1 MVLFIH
7 VYFVTPGITY
17 ACLDAPVLKIA
28 AEGHDTHLVHH
39 MESTR
44 PVEVQD
50 GLEGPELTV
59 GLETDICLSHVT
71 RISKDGQ
78 TYFSVVDIVSI
89 SHPLLADVGKAST

>member
-7 VYFVTPGITY
+7 VYFVTPGIKY
-17 ACLDAPVLKIA
+17 ACLDAPVLKVA

-39 MESTR
+39 VKTTR

-59 GLETDICLSHVT
+59 GLGTHICLSFGI
-71 RISKDGQ
+71 RISK
-78 TYFSVVDIVSI
+78 
-89 SHPLLADVGKAST
+89 